1 VSTDRE
7 LEKIAA
13 NLDDMSVTLEEIK
26 ATTEESGSP
35 DTKELAESHED
46 IERAADAIDDAV
58 DPESR

>member
-35 DTKELAESHED
+35 DTKELAEIHED